1 MILWSHFKLSHKGHL
16 RITKTSQLK
25 NLPNNTFIGNLPKMI
40 NSKITFKGIN
50 NILYCDPNV
59 TLENSRLHFEGNN
72 SIIYLKSSHYKINLT
87 LFNNSAIHIG
97 SNNYFNKVCQIIC
110 SEHKHIFIGNSNLFS
125 INVFFR
131 NADPHLIYDIKSK
144 NRINPTQSIYIGD
157 HVWIGQNCLLLKGS
171 KIHSGSILGAGSI
184 LTKEMVSNSIYAG
197 VPAKCVKKDIFWQGE
212 CVHAWTHEDTQKYK
226 CSNTNDFIYT
236 DNPKE
241 YISFEQID
249 EALNGLDVQGKLKYL
264 HVLNSSEKKNRF
276 SKKN

>member
-1 MILWSHFKLSHKGHL
+1 
-16 RITKTSQLK
+16 
-25 NLPNNTFIGNLPKMI
+25 
-40 NSKITFKGIN
+40 
-50 NILYCDPNV
+50 
-59 TLENSRLHFEGNN
+59 
-72 SIIYLKSSHYKINLT
+72 
-87 LFNNSAIHIG
+87 
-97 SNNYFNKVCQIIC
+97 
-110 SEHKHIFIGNSNLFS
+110 
-125 INVFFR
+125 
-131 NADPHLIYDIKSK
+131 
-144 NRINPTQSIYIGD
+144 
-157 HVWIGQNCLLLKGS
+157 
-171 KIHSGSILGAGSI
+171 
-184 LTKEMVSNSIYAG
+184 MVSNSIYAG